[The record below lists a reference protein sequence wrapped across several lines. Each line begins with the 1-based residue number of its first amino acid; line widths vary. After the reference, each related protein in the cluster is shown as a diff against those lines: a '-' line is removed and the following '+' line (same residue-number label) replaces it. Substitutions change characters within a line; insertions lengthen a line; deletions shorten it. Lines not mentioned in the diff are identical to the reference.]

1 MKKTGHM
8 NVVKTLCLICLL
20 VFIFS
25 LTPGLSFSENRK
37 SDENIAFNFVDVD
50 IPTIIKFISEITG
63 NNFIFDEKVKGK
75 ITIIAP
81 AKLSI
86 DESFSLFTSVL
97 SLKGYTIIPAGPK
110 TYKIIL
116 ASQAKEEGQLSTDEK
131 IPVNEGYITKLIP
144 TQNIKA
150 DDAIQFLRPIVSRD
164 GHVSAFGPGNFLLVV
179 DSALNMEKVMSILKL
194 IDLPSAQEETAK
206 VNVYFLENAD
216 AVTLAKVLEGILKNL
231 QTAYKASQRDKQRA
245 APDSVPVLSVTPDK
259 TTNSLVIVAP
269 PSEYENIAH
278 VIKTLDRRRKQ
289 VYVEAMIVEASI
301 DKLRELGSK
310 WRGTVSHN
318 GEPVVIGGFGNLSSS
333 SLLSII
339 NGLTGF
345 TAGGMGNFIDIP
357 VTNLSSSGTATTQT
371 LTAPGFAALFSL
383 NDFKDAVN
391 VLSTPQILTSDNEE
405 AEIVVGENV
414 PFISKRERDIT
425 TTNTVLSSIE
435 RKDVGIMLRLT
446 PQITEGDYVRLDI
459 MQEISALKDT
469 PESVLT
475 TVGPTTTKRSTK
487 TSVVVKDGRTVVI
500 SGLMQEKDEES
511 VTKMPL
517 LGDIPVLG
525 WLFKTKNVSRN
536 KTNLLVFLSP
546 HVVKESDQLI
556 KITEEKQ
563 KAFVERE
570 KFYNEG
576 ELMVRFKDDVSR
588 ERALEIIT
596 QKKAS
601 VIAYFKDINVY
612 QILLKSGKEVEDAIK
627 EFSSLPEVLYA
638 EPNYRIKINNPPP
651 DSDTMQKENP
661 AASPQEQ
668 DIKSEKES
676 ASTPQDQEQKTIDPP
691 AQPQTE
697 NNPAIAAPPVETTAP
712 TEKKTLNTEKPAPE
726 TTPSGK
732 YYIQVGAWKNIEN
745 AQGVLEKLKG
755 DYPEIFI
762 VEENNFNKVR
772 VTGIISREQ
781 GLLIAKEIKKKLN
794 VKPLLVRVKI

>member
-1 MKKTGHM
+1 M

-546 HVVKESDQLI
+546 HVVKESDQLL